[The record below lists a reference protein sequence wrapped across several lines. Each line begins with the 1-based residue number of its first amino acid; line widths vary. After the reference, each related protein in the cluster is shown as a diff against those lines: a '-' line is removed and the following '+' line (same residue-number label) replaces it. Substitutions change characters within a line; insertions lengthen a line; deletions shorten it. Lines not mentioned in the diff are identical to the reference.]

1 MISLPPEMQ
10 ARPSVAAPPVAA
22 VVDAS
27 GAPVAIPPPER
38 PVIER
43 APPPVRPPVA
53 IPAAPAPKAAAGRS
67 YTVAPKDTLFSIAR
81 RHNVSVS
88 DLLAA
93 NRSQLPSASTP
104 LRVGMTLRIP

>member
-1 MISLPPEMQ
+1 MLRSFRDVEAITDHIVWESRPTGVVTE
-10 ARPSVAAPPVAA
+10 ARSCTN
-22 VVDAS
+22 VDAS
-27 GAPVAIPPPER
+27 AR
-38 PVIER
+38 T
-43 APPPVRPPVA
+43 
-53 IPAAPAPKAAAGRS
+53 

>member
-1 MISLPPEMQ
+1 
-10 ARPSVAAPPVAA
+10 VTV
-22 VVDAS
+22 
-27 GAPVAIPPPER
+27 
-38 PVIER
+38 
-43 APPPVRPPVA
+43 
-53 IPAAPAPKAAAGRS
+53 PAAPASNPKAAAGRS